1 MQVGYLECMKMP
13 MGYSIGGVNNEGKS
27 NLQFIVVLD
36 FTTDNTCFRKV
47 AKETLRELRGAG
59 SKDKWNRTKRKQ
71 SNSV

>member
-1 MQVGYLECMKMP
+1 MP
-13 MGYSIGGVNNEGKS
+13 MGYSIGDVNNEG

-36 FTTDNTCFRKV
+36 FTTANTCFRKV
-47 AKETLRELRGAG
+47 AQETLREFRGIG